1 MRKNISF
8 LRTLEQL
15 PFETEGQKK
24 AFADWI
30 CSTTDISSI
39 AEVRAI
45 HSQATARAALLRELA
60 AVEPPPSADVVLS
73 RLAALQAGKEAA
85 NPTYVAAM
93 TVALLRNAVPPITPE
108 ATRKLIGIIDSPTMR
123 GLSGQLVAIS
133 GADTL
138 KTSPKAGRDAVSS
151 LARAITATASALSGS
166 INAPWTAPRPSM
178 IPLSAVQANV
188 RAAVRQLSPA
198 LADALDAAHPA
209 HPTFPAPAN
218 PGAMPQTKAE
228 RKQFL
233 IDQMEVYREKEL
245 NSEKGRSVHG
255 RGHII
260 RAYIYANAFCNILKE
275 QGINVDRN
283 AVILGITGHDL
294 GRGGLGHDKWE
305 KVSAQM
311 TGEAIRRQ
319 YGENTAGEAYEKE
332 VADSIVGVKIPAQNG
347 LPERTVPIS
356 PTLEAQLL
364 QSADSLDIGRTGDFD
379 QGYFDFLRDKNGNV
393 HPDAQKIRDQLA
405 VEANLLQR
413 LTNPLCAHY
422 PLLHKLQ
429 ADAENTT
436 GKLSEELWQQS
447 SDLLEQVTDEML
459 RQANDS
465 DNVAFVD
472 NYENVI
478 REHPEMF
485 PLLTQYYLNAE

>member
-1 MRKNISF
+1 M
-8 LRTLEQL
+8 
-15 PFETEGQKK
+15 
-24 AFADWI
+24 
-30 CSTTDISSI
+30 
-39 AEVRAI
+39 
-45 HSQATARAALLRELA
+45 
-60 AVEPPPSADVVLS
+60 
-73 RLAALQAGKEAA
+73 QAGAA
-85 NPTYVAAM
+85 AADHVSVAAM
-93 TVALLRNAVPPITPE
+93 TVALLRNAVPPITPA
-108 ATRKLIGIIDSPTMR
+108 ATQKLIGLLDSPTMR
-123 GLSGQLVAIS
+123 GLSGQLEAIA

-138 KTSPKAGRDAVSS
+138 KNSPKAGRDAVRS
-151 LARAITATASALSGS
+151 LSRAITATASALSDS
-166 INAPWTAPRPSM
+166 INAPWTAPRPSL
-178 IPLSAVQANV
+178 IPLSAVQANI

-218 PGAMPQTKAE
+218 PGAMPQTKAA

-294 GRGGLGHDKWE
+294 GRGGLGSDRWE
-305 KVSAQM
+305 KVSARM
-311 TGEAIRRQ
+311 TGEAIRQQ
-319 YGENTAGEAYEKE
+319 YGDNTAGEAYENE

-379 QGYFDFLRDKNGNV
+379 QRYFDFLRDKNGKV

-422 PLLHKLQ
+422 PLLHKLE
-429 ADAENTT
+429 ADAQNTT
-436 GKLSEELWQQS
+436 GKLSDELWQQK
-447 SDLLEQVTDEML
+447 SDLLEQVTDEMI

-465 DNVAFVD
+465 DNVTFVD
-472 NYENVI
+472 NFENAI